1 MMDLLAIARARS
13 VRIEDVAMRRGLA
26 LRGRI
31 ELSGPCPKCGGAD
44 RFAINTTKQVFNC
57 RGCQRGGDVISL
69 LMLLDDRTF
78 HQAVEEL
85 TGGGGGGQAPPMEC
99 NRDSAREQPSAGDH
113 EKRQAKKA
121 AWLWSQ
127 RRPIEGTIAENYL
140 RKARGYDGL
149 LPETLGFLPPS
160 KPEHCP
166 AIVAAFAVCDEPE
179 PGVVGE
185 PRDMSSVHLTLLNP
199 NGSGKADVKPNKLIV
214 GRPLGRP
221 IVLAPPND
229 LLGLA
234 ITEGIEDALTAHQAT
249 ALGAWAAGAAGFM
262 PSLAETVPDYIEAI
276 TIYAHPDRAGQD
288 GAQEL
293 AELLDHRGIEVLIE
307 GIA

>member
-1 MMDLLAIARARS
+1 
-13 VRIEDVAMRRGLA
+13 
-26 LRGRI
+26 
-31 ELSGPCPKCGGAD
+31 
-44 RFAINTTKQVFNC
+44 
-57 RGCQRGGDVISL
+57 
-69 LMLLDDRTF
+69 
-78 HQAVEEL
+78 
-85 TGGGGGGQAPPMEC
+85 
-99 NRDSAREQPSAGDH
+99 
-113 EKRQAKKA
+113 
-121 AWLWSQ
+121 LWSQ

-221 IVLAPPND
+221 I
-229 LLGLA
+229 GSRRQT
-234 ITEGIEDALTAHQAT
+234 IFSGS
-249 ALGAWAAGAAGFM
+249 
-262 PSLAETVPDYIEAI
+262 PSPKESRT
-276 TIYAHPDRAGQD
+276 R
-288 GAQEL
+288 
-293 AELLDHRGIEVLIE
+293 
-307 GIA
+307 